1 VRGVLVTVAV
11 ACLVACG
18 AAVTGWGLQAAV
30 LPPPTKAARVTARAV
45 SWLLRYRLVDSRFRI
60 GDGPPVRGECLQAWI
75 PAPHHAGEDRGTVLA
90 LDTGRTLV
98 VSPEGVR
105 LLGPRRPEPKTLPL
119 VQLDL
124 GGCPRMLAPRLAA
137 ILQTKHIHV
146 ERAFAAGYPALA
158 IRVQTKRTRLVVY
171 VTPRTFKPFAVAV
184 DSRRYRAHSRIR
196 LTRLTPARL
205 ERLMELAGR

>member
-1 VRGVLVTVAV
+1 M
-11 ACLVACG
+11 
-18 AAVTGWGLQAAV
+18 
-30 LPPPTKAARVTARAV
+30 TARAV

-75 PAPHHAGEDRGTVLA
+75 PAPHHAGENRGTVLA

-98 VSPEGVR
+98 VSPESVR
-105 LLGPRRPEPKTLPL
+105 LLGPGPPEPKTLPL

-146 ERAFAAGYPALA
+146 ERAFAAGHPALA
-158 IRVQTKRTRLVVY
+158 IQVQTKRTRLIVY
-171 VTPRTFKPFAVAV
+171 VTPRTFKPFAVAL